1 VAFYICEGGADE
13 VATPHTRQERENYEA
28 VVALAR
34 RRIRI
39 PGATHRDMSGPR
51 RLDLARSLT
60 SLNASI
66 QP

>member
-13 VATPHTRQERENYEA
+13 VATPHTRQEWENYEA

-39 PGATHRDMSGPR
+39 PGANHRDMSVPR
-51 RLDLARSLT
+51 RLDLDRGPTGLS
-60 SLNASI
+60 ASI
-66 QP
+66 EP